1 MSRSRT
7 QIKHN
12 ACTHGLDNS
21 SDPKP
26 TDWTEAELTAAAE
39 AYERMVQAE
48 QIGKPL
54 TKKAVYQDLAERFP
68 RTPKAFEF
76 RMQNISAIRQDLG
89 LPLVRGLRPADHI
102 GANKRP
108 QLELIVMSVNSA
120 TMEEATFKYGQF
132 PSWQLP
138 INAIV
143 MLGGRAT
150 PAQILEC
157 ILQTTPNYARGNLQ
171 AALYRLSVNSPSR
184 VHYPSNKSPRRS
196 DQGNEFDRLFQ
207 TSFSKDCAYEL
218 YEPTIHGIWEIY
230 RPSDEEKTL
239 AVRQVAEPAK
249 APEEP
254 EDNSNS
260 FDPGAVADTRRRM
273 LGFQVR
279 RDGQT
284 LFRRAMLTAYD
295 GTCAISDCRV
305 AQVLQAAHIHDYQGH
320 ETNVASNGLLL
331 RVDIHSLFD
340 QGLIWIDPDT
350 LQVVVS
356 EKLAASE
363 YWAFHGRPLNQPFSP
378 SFAPSRLA
386 LEWHIANRVKK
397 KAQ

>member
-1 MSRSRT
+1 ME
-7 QIKHN
+7 
-12 ACTHGLDNS
+12 LDNS

-76 RMQNISAIRQDLG
+76 RMQNISAIRHDLG
-89 LPLVRGLRPADHI
+89 LPLVKGLRPADHI
-102 GANKRP
+102 GSNRRP
-108 QLELIVMSVNSA
+108 QLERIVKEVNGTPKKS
-120 TMEEATFKYGQF
+120 TTFKYGDS

-138 INAIV
+138 LNAIIA
-143 MLGGRAT
+143 LGGRAT
-150 PAQILEC
+150 PAQIREH
-157 ILQTTPNYARGNLQ
+157 ILKSTPDYRVRNIR
-171 AALYRLSVNSPSR
+171 AALYRLSVNSPTR
-184 VHYPSNKSPRRS
+184 LNYPSNARPRRS

-230 RPSDEEKTL
+230 RPSNEEKTL

-260 FDPGAVADTRRRM
+260 FDPEAVADTRRRM

-305 AQVLQAAHIHDYQGH
+305 VHVLQAAHIHDYHGH

-350 LQVVVS
+350 LQVAVS